1 MIVRSYRLF
10 LISMLFSWSACYYN
24 AAYPAL
30 PDKFI
35 NVPPPPISQRTLIP
49 WRHIS
54 IKPLESHNFQI
65 TLSSRNGTRR
75 IKENWVC
82 YWIHATLSE
91 EEMGVMCSGNFCLYC
106 TNKAVGIAVKPNCL
120 QCIRIKWIFYL
131 NSYLVR
137 LYKWEVDFRRK
148 LCNWSKSFAIIG
160 CTQLNPKNPS
170 DRNFK
175 EAPAFRLEADLLV
188 MLTVAKCRY

>member
-1 MIVRSYRLF
+1 
-10 LISMLFSWSACYYN
+10 MLPILLYQTNLLMF
-24 AAYPAL
+24 
-30 PDKFI
+30 
-35 NVPPPPISQRTLIP
+35 PPPPISQRTLIP
-49 WRHIS
+49 CRHIS

-65 TLSSRNGTRR
+65 RLSSRNDTRR

-82 YWIHATLSE
+82 YWIHATSSE

-120 QCIRIKWIFYL
+120 QFIRIKWIFYL

-137 LYKWEVDFRRK
+137 FYKREVDFRRK
-148 LCNWSKSFAIIG
+148 LYNWSKSFAIIC

-170 DRNFK
+170 DKNFK
-175 EAPAFRLEADLLV
+175 EATCVWIESRLACHANSCKIQILILKLPISHFDL
-188 MLTVAKCRY
+188 TY